1 MYQFGLMLCQP
12 EFHVSPRI
20 ARIRRGLVLRANSAL
35 MTIFG
40 DSIAPRGQSVWL
52 GSLIDLSGMFGL
64 SPRLVRTSAARLKAA
79 DWLESERIGRRSFY
93 GLSELGM
100 QRVRRADQR
109 IYDFN
114 LSDWDGRWTLVILNG
129 AMRASARKRLE
140 RELLWESF
148 GRLAG
153 GVFAHPHAD
162 HQSLHEIV
170 SAAGGQ
176 DFVAVLDARSIEA
189 YSRKSLPSIMRGT
202 FRQADV
208 ETAWQQFLGRFRPV
222 AEDLDALTPGEAF
235 FVRTL
240 LIHEYRRVLLRDPN
254 LPEALLPAAWPGV
267 EARQLCE
274 SLYQKLL
281 RGSEQ
286 FLQAHVRTSDG
297 PLMKTPR
304 AIVRRL
310 AGAVPLRL
318 AA

>member
-1 MYQFGLMLCQP
+1 MYHFGLMLCQP
-12 EFHVSPRI
+12 EFHLSPRT
-20 ARIRRGLVLRANSAL
+20 ARIRRGLDLRASSVL
-35 MTIFG
+35 ITIFG

-52 GSLIDLSGMFGL
+52 GSLIDLSRMFGL

-79 DWLESERIGRRSFY
+79 DWLVSERIGRRSYY
-93 GLSELGM
+93 GLSDLGM
-100 QRVRRADQR
+100 QRVRHADRR

-114 LSDWDGRWTLVILNG
+114 LSGWDGRWTLVVLNE
-129 AMRASARKRLE
+129 AMRASARQRLE

-148 GRLAG
+148 GRLAR

-170 SAAGGQ
+170 SAAGAQ
-176 DFVAVLDARSIEA
+176 DFVAVLSARSIEA
-189 YSRKSLPSIMRGT
+189 YSRTSLPSIMRGT
-202 FRQADV
+202 FRQTDV
-208 ETAWQQFLGRFRPV
+208 EGAWRQFLGRFRPV
-222 AEDLDALTPGEAF
+222 AGDLDALTPGEAF

-254 LPEALLPAAWPGV
+254 LPEALLPASWPGID
-267 EARQLCE
+267 ARQLCE

-281 RGSEQ
+281 GGSEQ

-304 AIVRRL
+304 SIVRRL
-310 AGAVPLRL
+310 AGGVPLRL
-318 AA
+318 VA

>member
-1 MYQFGLMLCQP
+1 MLRQP
-12 EFHVSPRI
+12 EFHLSPRI
-20 ARIRRGLVLRANSAL
+20 ARIRRGLVLRANSVL
-35 MTIFG
+35 ITIFG
-40 DSIAPRGQSVWL
+40 DSIAPREQAVWL
-52 GSLIDLSGMFGL
+52 GSLIELSGMFGL

-79 DWLESERIGRRSFY
+79 DWLVSERIGRRSFY

-114 LSDWDGRWTLVILNG
+114 LSDWDGRWTLVVLNE
-129 AMRASARKRLE
+129 AMRASARQRLE

-148 GRLAG
+148 GRLAR

-162 HQSLHEIV
+162 HQSLRDIV
-170 SAAGGQ
+170 SAAGAH
-176 DFVAVLDARSIEA
+176 DFVAVLSGRSIEA
-189 YSRKSLPSIMRGT
+189 FSRTSLPSIMRAT

-208 ETAWQQFLGRFRPV
+208 ETAWKQFLARFRPV
-222 AEDLDALTPGEAF
+222 AEDLEALTPGEAF

-254 LPEALLPAAWPGV
+254 LPETLLPAGWPGV
-267 EARQLCE
+267 EARHLCE
-274 SLYQKLL
+274 NLYQKLL
-281 RGSEQ
+281 GGSER
-286 FLQAHVRTSDG
+286 FLQSHVNASDG
-297 PLMKTPR
+297 PLIKTPR

-310 AGAVPLRL
+310 AGTVPLRL